1 MKLSAFTV
9 VDEYG
14 SATGSRRLHEVVDL
28 AEAADRAGLSA
39 LWIAEH
45 HFLPSGVCPAPPVLL
60 AACGA
65 RTQRLRLG
73 SLVSVLPFHSPIE
86 LAEQFAVLD
95 RLLDGRLNLG
105 VGSGYIPTEFAGFGI
120 DPASKRERFDA
131 HFATLLAALRGEVV
145 RAEGVGAAP
154 VRINVRPVQSPHPPI
169 WVAVQRRDAVAHV
182 ARKGVSVALIPYA
195 TLENLNELKDEI
207 RDFRDHAP
215 PGVRAEVAVGLHLYA
230 GNRPEAARAALQRY
244 LDSRRAT
251 QSAFYLEKVH
261 ADPRHAAA
269 SALEESGW
277 ALFGSAPDVAR
288 RLGAF
293 EEVGV
298 DEVLGIFDFGGLP
311 FSDVV
316 ASVTALGKEH
326 ARRGR

>member
-154 VRINVRPVQSPHPPI
+154 VRINVRPVQPPDPPF

-182 ARKGVSVALIPYA
+182 ARK
-195 TLENLNELKDEI
+195 
-207 RDFRDHAP
+207 
-215 PGVRAEVAVGLHLYA
+215 
-230 GNRPEAARAALQRY
+230 
-244 LDSRRAT
+244 
-251 QSAFYLEKVH
+251 
-261 ADPRHAAA
+261 
-269 SALEESGW
+269 
-277 ALFGSAPDVAR
+277 
-288 RLGAF
+288 
-293 EEVGV
+293 
-298 DEVLGIFDFGGLP
+298 
-311 FSDVV
+311 
-316 ASVTALGKEH
+316 
-326 ARRGR
+326 